1 MVNILIVSDNLT
13 YSTILEST
21 ISSWTFKDIEIKVLT
36 LTESLSIQLS
46 CEILILDYS
55 NSKKPI
61 INDIKDMKSRFN
73 PIGIIAIIDK
83 FNLLESVNYFEFS
96 NIQVHIKGYDFN
108 QLESFVK
115 SITTLIKNHT
125 RYQSISSQ
133 FETINK
139 DFYEPY
145 IFKSEKSLAALKE
158 AEYASKWES
167 NVILLGETGVGKEIF
182 AEIIHRNSKRSSK
195 KKMISINCSLLS
207 KETAYSELFG
217 HEKDAFTGATKKK
230 DGIFTEADG
239 GTLFLDEIGDLHDD
253 VQPQLLRVLNSENT
267 KREFYPKGS
276 TNITYSDVRIIAAT
290 NQIKDKTTLNG
301 FREDLFNRFTWVIE
315 IPSLMDRKEE
325 IPNLID
331 YYIQK
336 FNDSSRHKKSISEEA
351 KLILLRYDFPHNIR
365 ELGKIIERAYC
376 RCKKGIIEVENLDSH
391 LQSL

>member
-1 MVNILIVSDNLT
+1 M
-13 YSTILEST
+13 
-21 ISSWTFKDIEIKVLT
+21 
-36 LTESLSIQLS
+36 
-46 CEILILDYS
+46 
-55 NSKKPI
+55 
-61 INDIKDMKSRFN
+61 
-73 PIGIIAIIDK
+73 
-83 FNLLESVNYFEFS
+83 
-96 NIQVHIKGYDFN
+96 
-108 QLESFVK
+108 
-115 SITTLIKNHT
+115 IKNHT